1 MKYTDDAYVKVIL
14 MFLMTGEVAHYHM
27 FEAALST
34 IQPNFPL
41 EILESD
47 PRYSNKYFNL
57 SDGVDFKGPWNKGK
71 TTQMKETW
79 EMITDPLKYVV
90 ETKGLTALKPE
101 GTNRTDASVEKHDLD
116 LSKVKIAEVKS
127 TTPSKD
133 IKWSK
138 YPKKA

>member
-1 MKYTDDAYVKVIL
+1 ML
-14 MFLMTGEVAHYHM
+14 QRL
-27 FEAALST
+27 
-34 IQPNFPL
+34 
-41 EILESD
+41 
-47 PRYSNKYFNL
+47 
-57 SDGVDFKGPWNKGK
+57 
-71 TTQMKETW
+71 
-79 EMITDPLKYVV
+79 
-90 ETKGLTALKPE
+90 KGLTALKPE